1 MPGTTA
7 SELERR
13 GVDGPAVQ
21 APRAWY
27 VVIVLGLV
35 YALNIADRYVMSV
48 LIEPIKADLH
58 LSDSAIGFLTG
69 VSLAIFYVTAGIPI
83 ATLADRVNRTRL
95 IALALGAWSLVTAL
109 CGLTRTYW
117 QLVAARVL
125 ARALDAI
132 RER

>member
-48 LIEPIKADLH
+48 LIERRFSQFDLG
-58 LSDSAIGFLTG
+58 LRPEA
-69 VSLAIFYVTAGIPI
+69 Y
-83 ATLADRVNRTRL
+83 
-95 IALALGAWSLVTAL
+95 ALASLYA
-109 CGLTRTYW
+109 
-117 QLVAARVL
+117 VL
-125 ARALDAI
+125 ATAVLLLLFSSRRRRRRGLAGRSMRGRGA
-132 RER
+132 